1 MLVILFVVVDALL
14 YERNADFPAVDTRF
28 PVGRCHLTV
37 DRAMP
42 GRGPIETYPFL
53 SPSTFS

>member
-42 GRGPIETYPFL
+42 GR
-53 SPSTFS
+53 